1 MYKGLRA
8 QQGDLNVNY
17 AKERNYRKVFLISA
31 LLITLIFSSAQAI
44 TTRDLI
50 FARSPETSQPITTAV
65 ADAMNQAPVVKG
77 LTPDQEAPQTAGST
91 VVWTGDAFDSES
103 DELLYQF
110 WLNGPMTGN
119 TWMPMTTWSKNNTWV
134 WATSTADIGV
144 NVIDMRI
151 RDGRHE
157 PPWGHD
163 SHLGAEYAISENAGI
178 AGSSKSNSKP
188 TLVSMKSD
196 KQSPQDKGVTVTW
209 TAKATDRDRDT
220 VLYRYVL
227 KGPSTEEQWEPMTD
241 WTTNDVWTWETS
253 KAKAG
258 IYMIEVWI
266 RDGYH
271 ADTDNWD
278 DSKRTPFVLMQKG
291 IIK

>member
-1 MYKGLRA
+1 MDYS
-8 QQGDLNVNY
+8 
-17 AKERNYRKVFLISA
+17 KERNHRRAFLISA
-31 LLITLIFSSAQAI
+31 LLIALIFGSAQAI
-44 TTRDLI
+44 TTKDLI
-50 FARSPETSQPITTAV
+50 FSKSPQTTQPISTVV
-65 ADAMNQAPVVKG
+65 ADAMNQAPVAKG
-77 LTPDQEAPQTAGST
+77 LTPDQEGPLTVGSP
-91 VVWTGDAFDSES
+91 VVWTGDAFDSEK
-103 DELLYQF
+103 DELYYQF

-119 TWMPMTTWSKNNTWV
+119 TWMPMNTWSKNNTWT
-134 WATSTADIGV
+134 WETSAIDIGN

-151 RDGRHE
+151 RDGRHA

-163 SHLGAEYAISENAGI
+163 AHISAEYVISESGGI

-188 TLVSMKSD
+188 TLTSMKSD
-196 KQSPQDKGVTVTW
+196 KQTPQDKGATITW
-209 TAKATDRDRDT
+209 TAKATDPDMDT

-227 KGPSTEEQWEPMTD
+227 KGPSTDEQWVPMTD
-241 WTTNDVWTWETS
+241 WTTNGVWSWETS
-253 KAKAG
+253 TGKAG

-271 ADTDNWD
+271 ADVDNWD